1 MQLSAFSPFSR
12 TPGTRPAASQQ
23 GVANRDSDG
32 RSRWPRTAGI
42 AESHQKQDLLMT
54 LTTPCQVPTHSRWHL
69 VTGTFIVTIV
79 YVTAVAVVKWS
90 LAA

>member
-1 MQLSAFSPFSR
+1 
-12 TPGTRPAASQQ
+12 
-23 GVANRDSDG
+23 
-32 RSRWPRTAGI
+32 
-42 AESHQKQDLLMT
+42 MT